1 MEDNNADNAD
11 NEFQEENETQEQ
23 SSIKKLSPTK
33 KINVKYNSKSLKKSK
48 LILNTESEFKA
59 DSMLN
64 TNIIYKPKDLSYFNQ
79 IPIFFNKNFNLTL
92 FKKQK
97 EDSRSRSK
105 SPERIRLPHQIRG
118 NGIPNNYIDRLNL
131 IKDFYKNEKFQKVYE
146 KCPRRNDST
155 FEDLCDYI
163 ISYSK
168 KNTILKAILLSY
180 YFICHEI
187 KYDYDF
193 KEREEDYKTSQK
205 AENVYENGLALSQG
219 FTNIFE
225 AILKKLDVRFRHI
238 DGYCKFLPKDNNYSS
253 ELKKGN
259 KNNTSTMY
267 NSSISSSLFNSSK
280 YVNTYDN
287 ETDSILDYINHCWNS
302 FYYKGEWYLADT
314 MLGSGSFEIEDII
327 KDSNLF
333 KSRDPHENFNIFY
346 ILSWPNYLIYSHFP
360 AEDNWQLTDKI
371 WTFKQFLNKYNVD
384 YPKFFRG
391 VSKYGVELLS
401 HNDPFIQIN
410 NKENLVIRLK
420 ATNYIIEGNLFSA
433 TNGQKI
439 NEVKYSFDQK
449 EKIFSLEPTFP
460 KYGDYLLRINLR
472 EISSTDLSYRHLFDY
487 RVKVVNDL
495 LFNHFEKYTM
505 KLNSQRYEKEEIL
518 PKIGRNVKNLHN
530 NTFFHRIITDYKKI
544 FPSKTIKRICYDNEG
559 FYLLEPRSLYL
570 KKGVLTKFRVR
581 IKGALHAS
589 LLDGN
594 KWTNLKKVEDDVYE
608 GQKIIETDNVSICCV
623 RGKNV
628 FTEVF
633 KFKPRKN
640 KYDLSHSQGVNHTVF
655 KKF

>member
-1 MEDNNADNAD
+1 
-11 NEFQEENETQEQ
+11 
-23 SSIKKLSPTK
+23 
-33 KINVKYNSKSLKKSK
+33 
-48 LILNTESEFKA
+48 
-59 DSMLN
+59 
-64 TNIIYKPKDLSYFNQ
+64 
-79 IPIFFNKNFNLTL
+79 
-92 FKKQK
+92 
-97 EDSRSRSK
+97 
-105 SPERIRLPHQIRG
+105 
-118 NGIPNNYIDRLNL
+118 
-131 IKDFYKNEKFQKVYE
+131 
-146 KCPRRNDST
+146 
-155 FEDLCDYI
+155 
-163 ISYSK
+163 
-168 KNTILKAILLSY
+168 LKAILLSY

-280 YVNTYDN
+280 YINTYDN